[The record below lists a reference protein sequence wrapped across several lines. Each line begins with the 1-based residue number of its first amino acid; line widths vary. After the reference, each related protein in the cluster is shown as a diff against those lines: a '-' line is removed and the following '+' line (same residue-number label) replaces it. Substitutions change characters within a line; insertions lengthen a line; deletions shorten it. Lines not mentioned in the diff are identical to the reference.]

1 MPRNRTWDGLVGLLA
16 VAVALGV
23 AELVAALL
31 GATSLVVAVGDYVV
45 DHSPRDLTKAV
56 IDALGT
62 KDKPALL
69 LGIVA
74 SSLGIG
80 ALLGPAAG
88 RRFIAGIAGF
98 AVFGIA
104 GALAGARL
112 PQGDAAASA
121 LIAVAAA
128 GSGLVA
134 LRVLLAAATPTEAG
148 SEVEMPSEGSRAGR
162 REFFRVAAAMG
173 GVAAVSAVV
182 GRQLIGPRVDVEA
195 ARRAVV
201 LPAAAPR
208 VGRVGNATAPA
219 PEPVVASAGAVSDQ
233 PAPEA
238 TAATPAGASA
248 AGPTEPP
255 AAEATVEA
263 ASDSTQVAVAA
274 PGPTFKVDGL
284 STLITPNHEFYRIDT
299 ALVLPRV
306 DTETWRLRVTGMVD
320 EPLELTFSELLA
332 MPAREETVTLA
343 CVSNE
348 VGGDLVGNAVWL
360 GIPLADLLAKAG
372 VEPGATQIV
381 ARSVD
386 GFTVGFP
393 TELALDGRPSMVAV
407 GMNGEPLPID
417 HGFPARMIVPG
428 LYGYVSATKWLGEIE
443 LTTQEQF
450 DAYWIRR
457 GWAKDGPI
465 KTQSRIDVPRSGQ
478 TVTAGKV
485 TVAGV
490 AWGGNRSISAVQVHM
505 IRDGENEGEWLDVR
519 LSEALSQSSWRQ
531 WVVEWTATP
540 GNYRIEVR
548 ATDGDGE
555 TQTEV
560 RRRPDPDG
568 ATGYHRIKMK
578 VREA

>member
-1 MPRNRTWDGLVGLLA
+1 MPRNRSRDGLSGLLA
-16 VAVALGV
+16 VAVALGA
-23 AELVAALL
+23 AELVAALF
-31 GATSLVVAVGDYVV
+31 GATSLVVAVGDYIV

-56 IDALGT
+56 IEALGT

-69 LGIVA
+69 LGIVG

-80 ALLGPAAG
+80 ALLGVAAG
-88 RRFIAGIAGF
+88 RLFIAAIAGF

-104 GALAGARL
+104 GAFAGARL
-112 PQGDAAASA
+112 PHGDAAASVV
-121 LIAVAAA
+121 IAAAAA

-134 LRVLLAAATPTEAG
+134 LRVMLAAATPAEAR
-148 SEVEMPSEGSRAGR
+148 SAAELPSEGSRASR
-162 REFFRVAAAMG
+162 REFFRVAAAMSG
-173 GVAAVSAVV
+173 AAAVSAVV
-182 GRQLIGPRVDVEA
+182 GRQFIGPRVDVEA

-201 LPAAAPR
+201 LPTAAPR
-208 VGRVGNATAPA
+208 VADATPPT
-219 PEPVVASAGAVSDQ
+219 PEPVAASVDTTSAA
-233 PAPEA
+233 APEA
-238 TAATPAGASA
+238 TTAPAAGAPAATATAQPG
-248 AGPTEPP
+248 
-255 AAEATVEA
+255 AEATVEA
-263 ASDSTQVAVAA
+263 ASDSMQVAIAA
-274 PGPTFKVDGL
+274 PESTFDVDGL
-284 STLITPNHEFYRIDT
+284 STLITPNDEFYRIDT

-320 EPLELTFSELLA
+320 EPLELTLSELLA

-360 GIPLADLLAKAG
+360 GIPLAELLAKAG
-372 VEPGATQIV
+372 VQPGATQIV

-393 TELALDGRPSMVAV
+393 TEVALDGRPSMVAV

-428 LYGYVSATKWLGEIE
+428 LYGYVSATKWLAEIE
-443 LTTQEQF
+443 LTTLEQF

-457 GWAKDGPI
+457 GWAKEAPI
-465 KTQSRIDVPRSGQ
+465 KTQSRIDVPRSGK
-478 TVTAGKV
+478 TVTAGSV

-490 AWGGNRSISAVQVHM
+490 AWAGGRSVSAVQVRM
-505 IRDGENEGEWLDVR
+505 IRDGESDGEWLDTR

-540 GNYRIEVR
+540 GVYRIEVR

-555 TQTEV
+555 TQTAV
-560 RRRPDPDG
+560 RQRPDPDG
-568 ATGYHRIKMK
+568 ATGYHGINVK
-578 VREA
+578 VRGA

>member
-1 MPRNRTWDGLVGLLA
+1 MRRNRTWDGLSGILA

-31 GATSLVVAVGDYVV
+31 GATSLVAAVGDYVV
-45 DHSPRDLTKAV
+45 DHSPGDLTKAV

-74 SSLGIG
+74 SSLGLG
-80 ALLGPAAG
+80 VLLGLAAPH
-88 RRFIAGIAGF
+88 RFIAGIAGF
-98 AVFGIA
+98 AVLGIV

-112 PQGDAAASA
+112 PQGDAATSVVISAAAAASGLGA
-121 LIAVAAA
+121 LRMLLAVA
-128 GSGLVA
+128 
-134 LRVLLAAATPTEAG
+134 TPAEAG
-148 SEVEMPSEGSRAGR
+148 SAIEMPSEGSRGSR
-162 REFFRVAAAMG
+162 REFFRLAATMG

-201 LPAAAPR
+201 LPTTVPQAANLAQS
-208 VGRVGNATAPA
+208 T
-219 PEPVVASAGAVSDQ
+219 PEPVAASAGPVSDR
-233 PAPEA
+233 AAAEA
-238 TAATPAGASA
+238 TAAPPTDATA
-248 AGPTEPP
+248 APPTEPP

-263 ASDSTQVAVAA
+263 ASESTQVTA
-274 PGPTFKVDGL
+274 PAPEPAFDVDGL

-306 DTETWRLRVTGMVD
+306 DVESWRLRVTGMVD
-320 EPLELTFSELLA
+320 EPLELTLSELLA

-372 VEPGATQIV
+372 VQPGATQIV

-393 TELALDGRPSMVAV
+393 TEVALDGRPSMVAV
-407 GMNGEPLPID
+407 GMNGVPLPID

-428 LYGYVSATKWLGEIE
+428 LYGYVSATKWITEIE
-443 LTTQEQF
+443 LTTLEQF

-457 GWAKDGPI
+457 GWAKEAPI
-465 KTQSRIDVPRSGQ
+465 KTQSRVDVPRSGK
-478 TVTAGKV
+478 TVTAGTV

-490 AWGGNRSISAVQVHM
+490 AWGGDRSISAVQVRM
-505 IRDGENEGEWLDVR
+505 IRDGESDGEWLDTR

-531 WVVEWTATP
+531 WAVEWTAPP
-540 GNYRIEVR
+540 GDYRIEVR

-560 RRRPDPDG
+560 RQRPAPDG
-568 ATGYHRIKMK
+568 ATGYHGIKVK